1 MIKWILFDGY
11 GTLLNAGKENIPWLA
26 TQMGNKY
33 SMPADLIFKHWSTS
47 YFKLERQFDKKF
59 MTIMQAN
66 RISLS
71 YAFGVLG
78 LPVEDIED
86 WMQQLIH
93 FWSYPDLYDG
103 VLELFDEL
111 RTNNPAV
118 HLGVISNT
126 DEDTILSAVNNSHL
140 PISFVMSSERAQ
152 YYKPD
157 PRIFIQSLQ
166 ELQIEASECVYIGN
180 SVSDMVG
187 AERASIPGIYLNRD
201 RKALPEELSHIPIV
215 ADIQALQLY
224 LRNKKYCL
232 L

>member
-1 MIKWILFDGY
+1 MTKWILFDGY

-26 TQMGNKY
+26 AQMEKKY
-33 SMPADLIFKHWSTS
+33 AVSADLIFKHWSTG
-47 YFKLERQFDKKF
+47 YFTLERQFDKEF

-78 LPVEDIED
+78 LPVEDVEG

-103 VLELFDEL
+103 VLELFDDL
-111 RTNNPAV
+111 RTNNPDV
-118 HLGVISNT
+118 QLGVISNT

-157 PRIFIQSLQ
+157 PRIFSLSLQ
-166 ELQIEASECVYIGN
+166 ELRVEASECIYIGN
-180 SVSDMVG
+180 SVSDIVG
-187 AERASIPGIYLNRD
+187 AERASIPCIYLNRD
-201 RKALPEELSHIPIV
+201 KKPLPEGYSHIPIV
-215 ADIQALQLY
+215 ADTQE
-224 LRNKKYCL
+224 LRNHLRSKKYYRP
-232 L
+232 

>member
-26 TQMGNKY
+26 AQMGYKY
-33 SMPADLIFKHWSTS
+33 GVSADLIFKHWSTG
-47 YFKLERQFDKKF
+47 YFILERQFGENF

-78 LPVEDIED
+78 LPVEDVED
-86 WMQQLIH
+86 WIQQLIR

-111 RTNNPAV
+111 QTNSPYV
-118 HLGVISNT
+118 QLGVISNT
-126 DEDTILSAVNNSHL
+126 DEDTILCAVKNSHL
-140 PISFVMSSERAQ
+140 PISYVMSSERAQ

-157 PRIFIQSLQ
+157 PRIFIQTLQ
-166 ELQIEASECVYIGN
+166 ELQIETSECIYIGN
-180 SVSDMVG
+180 SVSDMLG
-187 AERASIPGIYLNRD
+187 AERASISGIYLNRD
-201 RKALPEELSHIPIV
+201 RKALPEGFSHIPIV
-215 ADIQALQLY
+215 EDTQELRHY
-224 LRNKKYCL
+224 LRSKKYCL
-232 L
+232 S